1 MDQQRDDAASR
12 VARRYDTLC
21 AALREHGALGVAF
34 SGGADSTLLL
44 AAARDAL
51 GSERV
56 LALTAVTPYMVRQEI
71 GEAIEMAS
79 QLGVRHE
86 LVEMPM
92 PDGMENNPSDR
103 CYRCKR
109 AMYELLQSRARELG
123 CETVVDGSNL
133 DDVDDFRPGLKA
145 LRELSVPTPFI
156 GEGIDKAAVREL
168 AQRLGLPTWRKPTNA
183 CLLTR
188 LRFDERVSMERLQ
201 QIEEAERLLTAEGFA
216 SVRVRC
222 HGDLARIEVEP
233 SQLAR
238 LLEEAQRL
246 VSGVRELGFRHVTM
260 DLDGYQH
267 GSMNEPRG

>member
-1 MDQQRDDAASR
+1 MDLQRDDAASR
-12 VARRYDTLC
+12 HALRYEALC
-21 AALREHGALGVAF
+21 ATLREHGALGVAF

-44 AAARDAL
+44 AAARDSL

-92 PDGMENNPSDR
+92 PDGLQSNPQDR
-103 CYRCKR
+103 CYRCKH
-109 AMYELLQSRARELG
+109 AMYRLLLAHAAGLG
-123 CETVVDGSNL
+123 LDCVVDGSNL

-156 GEGIDKAAVREL
+156 AHGIDKSAVRDL
-168 AQRLGLPTWRKPTNA
+168 ARMLALPTWRKPTNA

-201 QIEEAERLLTAEGFA
+201 QIEEAERLLAAEGFS

-222 HGDLARIEVEP
+222 HDDLARIEVEP
-233 SQLAR
+233 AQFGK
-238 LLEEAQRL
+238 LLEEAQRIL
-246 VSGVRELGFRHVTM
+246 EEVRELGFRHVTM
-260 DLDGYQH
+260 DLAGYQH
-267 GSMNEPRG
+267 GSMNEPRA